1 MKKLFSLITLLMLS
15 LCGMAAETENTMAEA
30 YHIYPYAEAPGQVG
44 SSAEILLIMKNR
56 SAIATWQCTLELPQG
71 VTFNSVSLPVGID
84 NRYPEGYNAQ
94 LTQTM
99 NGEGNVITFACQGEE
114 GYALTGTD
122 GVVAVVTVDIAQTVQ
137 PGDYDVYVKNIVL
150 IQPDEKI
157 HSYGIDRKMTWTIEP
172 APTGTINF
180 DTAGGEP
187 AVIPSITQGIGT
199 SVVAP
204 ANPTKEG
211 YTFAGW
217 NPPIPATMP
226 EGETTCVAQWT
237 INSYDVIYVVDGE
250 EYNRFTYQYG
260 AEVTP
265 LAEPTKEGYTFSG
278 WSEIPA
284 TMPAGNVTVTGSF
297 TINSYDVIYVVD
309 GEEYQRTTYQYGAEV
324 TPLAEP
330 TKEGYTFSGWSEI
343 PVTMPANDVTVTGSF
358 AINSYDVIY
367 VVDGEEY
374 NRFTYQYGA
383 EVTPLAEPTKEGYT
397 FSGWSEIPATMPA
410 NDVTVTGSFAIN
422 SYDVIYV
429 VDGEEYQ
436 RTTYQY
442 GAEVTPLAEPTKEGY
457 TFSGWSEIPSTMPAN
472 DVTVTGSFSANVHT
486 LIYIV
491 DGEEYQRF
499 SYEYGAEITPLE
511 EPTKDGYTFSG
522 WSDIPATMPDE
533 DVTVTGTFVAVV
545 EFITLTQQYIP
556 FSCAKTLDFTN
567 SDLKAYIVTSYI
579 ASINYAVLEEV
590 QVVPAGT
597 GVMLIGEVG
606 TTYKIPYVDAETP
619 ALQGN
624 MLVGVVQAATIAVQD
639 AALTDYV
646 FNAEVNGF
654 EPQTANF
661 DMPSQSAYLQ
671 LPTDQVV
678 AGAIVRFAVHD
689 TSDGITGL
697 KQNADENAIFDL
709 QGRRVSKAGKGIYII
724 GGKKVL
730 H

>member
-309 GEEYQRTTYQYGAEV
+309 GEEYQRT
-324 TPLAEP
+324 
-330 TKEGYTFSGWSEI
+330 
-343 PVTMPANDVTVTGSF
+343 
-358 AINSYDVIY
+358 
-367 VVDGEEY
+367 
-374 NRFTYQYGA
+374 TYQYGA

>member
-330 TKEGYTFSGWSEI
+330 T
-343 PVTMPANDVTVTGSF
+343 
-358 AINSYDVIY
+358 
-367 VVDGEEY
+367 
-374 NRFTYQYGA
+374 R
-383 EVTPLAEPTKEGYT
+383 
-397 FSGWSEIPATMPA
+397 
-410 NDVTVTGSFAIN
+410 
-422 SYDVIYV
+422 
-429 VDGEEYQ
+429 
-436 RTTYQY
+436 
-442 GAEVTPLAEPTKEGY
+442 EGY

-472 DVTVTGSFSANVHT
+472 DVTVTGSFSANVHA

-567 SDLKAYIVTSYI
+567 SDLKAYIVTSYV
-579 ASINYAVLEEV
+579 APINYAVLEEV

-606 TTYKIPYVDAETP
+606 TTYKVPYVDAETP

-654 EPQTANF
+654 EPQTTDF

-678 AGAIVRFAVHD
+678 AGAIVRFAIHD

>member
-172 APTGTINF
+172 APTGIINF

-250 EYNRFTYQYG
+250 EYNRFTYEYG

-284 TMPAGNVTVTGSF
+284 TMPA
-297 TINSYDVIYVVD
+297 
-309 GEEYQRTTYQYGAEV
+309 
-324 TPLAEP
+324 
-330 TKEGYTFSGWSEI
+330 
-343 PVTMPANDVTVTGSF
+343 NDVTVTGSF

-374 NRFTYQYGA
+374 QRTTYQYGA
-383 EVTPLAEPTKEGYT
+383 AVTPLADPTKEGYT

-472 DVTVTGSFSANVHT
+472 DVTVTGSFSVNVHD

-499 SYEYGAEITPLE
+499 NYAYGAEITPLE

-567 SDLKAYIVTSYI
+567 SDLKAYIVTSYV
-579 ASINYAVLEEV
+579 APINYAALEEV

-624 MLVGVVQAATIAVQD
+624 MLVGVVQAATITVQD

-654 EPQTANF
+654 EPQTTDF

-678 AGAIVRFAVHD
+678 AGAIVNFAVHD